1 MKRMIFSIMLLFCF
15 SQLNQVS
22 GQTNTDGTV
31 SFSVSTT
38 SIGGNYSPRHVL
50 AIWIKDSE
58 GNFVISRKVL
68 AASRKQHLVKWMGS
82 SGNNSVNAVTGPTI
96 NNHTTH
102 TISWDCRDLSGN
114 LVPDGTYEIWMEYS
128 SRNSAND
135 GVPGPSAH
143 ISFEKGTDQLNLTFQ
158 DAAYFKQMSLTYEP
172 LGVSI
177 TESEPDTHTILI
189 SPNPT
194 REMINLK
201 FELAKDSYVNIN
213 LYDTQG
219 RRIRELVDDNIISG
233 PHHYSFNLDEECT
246 NQTLF
251 LRLIINK
258 ELIIRKINCLKL

>member
-1 MKRMIFSIMLLFCF
+1 MKRSLFYSLVFLLI
-15 SQLNQVS
+15 SLTNHAI
-22 GQTNTDGTV
+22 GQTPTDGTL
-31 SFSVSTT
+31 SFTVSTT

-68 AASRKQHLVKWMGS
+68 AASRKQHLVKWMAS

-102 TISWDCRDLSGN
+102 TITWDCRNMAGN
-114 LVPDGTYEIWMEYS
+114 LVPDGIYEIWMEYT
-128 SRNSAND
+128 SRNSASD

-143 ISFEKGTDQLNLTFQ
+143 ITFTKGTEELNLTFP
-158 DAAYFKQMSLTYEP
+158 DEAYFKQMSLSYIP

-177 TESEPDTHTILI
+177 AEAEPDKYTILL

-194 REMINLK
+194 RELINLQ
-201 FELAKDSYVNIN
+201 FTLPENGHVNIR

-219 RRIRELVDDNIISG
+219 RRI
-233 PHHYSFNLDEECT
+233 
-246 NQTLF
+246 
-251 LRLIINK
+251 
-258 ELIIRKINCLKL
+258 